1 MTAVT
6 WWLRAATENRVIL
19 SVGEAGDEES
29 VLFRN
34 VQRQV
39 RLRAGVVTGPYG
51 EVRTALK
58 QPDKSE
64 FGSVAA
70 LLLPSAEGGALA
82 IRRRRRERKNRFHS
96 HSLPQSASPAQ
107 LP

>member
-34 VQRQV
+34 VQRHV
-39 RLRAGVVTGPYG
+39 RLQAGVVTGTCEKTG
-51 EVRTALK
+51 RT
-58 QPDKSE
+58 
-64 FGSVAA
+64 VAT
-70 LLLPSAEGGALA
+70 
-82 IRRRRRERKNRFHS
+82 ER
-96 HSLPQSASPAQ
+96 QIGI
-107 LP
+107 